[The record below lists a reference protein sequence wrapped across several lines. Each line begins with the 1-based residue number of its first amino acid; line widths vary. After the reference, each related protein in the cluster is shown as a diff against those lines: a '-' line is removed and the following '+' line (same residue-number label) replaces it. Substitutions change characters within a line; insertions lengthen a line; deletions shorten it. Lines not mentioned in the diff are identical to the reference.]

1 MTDSTPRW
9 LRPALLL
16 AGLLLGVIAEVVP
29 ARAVAEPPYAVL
41 AVDAA
46 IGYSYLIAGVIA
58 WSRAPQNRTGPLMMA
73 IGFTWF
79 IGNFRYSSAP
89 VIPDL
94 ALILRDLTNV
104 LLIYLLLAYPS
115 GRLATPLHRVAG
127 AVAGAVLIGPAVLA
141 ALAGTPGLTFM
152 AVPTLQDQASLSSL
166 AGAVLAIGVFGL
178 LTRRWLIASRPAR
191 RTLTPVMLG
200 GIVTTAAILSV
211 QLRQL
216 VTVSAGAYELIS
228 WTLLVARCLIPVGFL
243 IGLLRLQMARSA
255 VADLVVRL
263 GSMPSPE
270 SLRPVLA
277 DALDDPSLDVFPW
290 DANLDAYVDAVGKP
304 TALPTDK
311 RRAVT
316 LVEGPGQ
323 PLAAIVHDPALLE
336 DRGLVTSVAA
346 AVRMSYDNAR
356 LAAEVHAQLEEV
368 RASRVRIV
376 AAGDAERKRV
386 ERDLHDGAQ
395 QRLVSMTLA
404 LRLARTQLGEHIDPA
419 ALASLDQAS
428 TAAREALSE
437 LRELAHGIHPQ
448 ILTQAGLSAAVK
460 SLADRA
466 PVRVDVDVC
475 TDARF
480 APAVE
485 ETAYF
490 VVSEAL
496 ANIAKYANAQ
506 TVLVRVAY
514 EAGTLTVDVIDDGIG
529 GADPARGSGLRG
541 LNDRIAAV
549 DGSLVI
555 DSRAGSGTR
564 LRASI
569 PADSLGP
576 RMSPG
581 VAIPA

>member
-1 MTDSTPRW
+1 MSNPTLRW

-16 AGLLLGVIAEVVP
+16 AGLLLGAIAEVVP

-46 IGYSYLIAGVIA
+46 IGYTYLIAGVIA
-58 WSRAPQNRTGPLMMA
+58 CSRAPQNRTGPLMMA

-94 ALILRDLTNV
+94 ALVLRDLTNV

-115 GRLATPLHRVAG
+115 GRLATPLHRVAV

-152 AVPTLQDQASLSSL
+152 AVPTLQDQASLSL
-166 AGAVLAIGVFGL
+166 AGAVLAIGVFAL
-178 LTRRWLIASRPAR
+178 LTRRWLIASPPAR

-216 VTVSAGAYELIS
+216 MTVPAGAYELIS

-255 VADLVVRL
+255 VADLVIRL

-277 DALDDPSLDVFPW
+277 HALGDPSLDVFQW
-290 DANLDAYVDAVGKP
+290 DPKLDAYVDAVGKP

-311 RRAVT
+311 KRAVT
-316 LVEGPGQ
+316 LVEGPDQ

-346 AVRMSYDNAR
+346 AVRMSYENAR

-368 RASRVRIV
+368 RASRTRIV
-376 AAGDAERKRV
+376 SAGDAERKRV

-419 ALASLDQAS
+419 ARASLDQAS
-428 TAAREALSE
+428 TAARAALSE

-460 SLADRA
+460 SLADRT
-466 PVRVDVDVC
+466 PGRVDVDVC
-475 TDARF
+475 DARF

-496 ANIAKYANAQ
+496 ANIAKHANAQ

-514 EAGTLTVDVIDDGIG
+514 AAGTLTVDVIDDGVG

-564 LRASI
+564 LQASI

-576 RMSPG
+576 KVSPR

>member
-1 MTDSTPRW
+1 MSDPTRRW
-9 LRPALLL
+9 LRAALLL

-79 IGNFRYSSAP
+79 IGNFRYSSVP
-89 VIPDL
+89 VIADL

-115 GRLATPLHRVAG
+115 GRLGNRLHRVAV

-141 ALAGTPGLTFM
+141 ALAGTPGFTFM

-216 VTVSAGAYELIS
+216 VTVPAGAYELIS
-228 WTLLVARCLIPVGFL
+228 WTLLVARCLIPVGLL

-263 GSMPSPE
+263 GSMPNPE

-277 DALDDPSLDVFPW
+277 DALGDPSLEVFSW
-290 DANLDAYVDAVGKP
+290 DPKLHAYVDAVGKP

-311 RRAVT
+311 KRAVT
-316 LVEGPGQ
+316 LVEGPDQ

-336 DRGLVTSVAA
+336 DRGLVASVAA
-346 AVRMSYDNAR
+346 AVRMSYENAR
-356 LAAEVHAQLEEV
+356 LAAEVHAQLGEV
-368 RASRVRIV
+368 RASRTRIV
-376 AAGDAERKRV
+376 SAGDAERKRL

-404 LRLARTQLGEHIDPA
+404 LRLARIQLGEHIDPA

-428 TAAREALSE
+428 TAARDALSE

-448 ILTQAGLSAAVK
+448 ILTQAGLAAAVK

-466 PVRVDVDVC
+466 PVQVDVDVC
-475 TDARF
+475 DTRF

-496 ANIAKYANAQ
+496 ANIAKHANAQ
-506 TVLVRVAY
+506 TVLVRVVYAA
-514 EAGTLTVDVIDDGIG
+514 ETVTVDVIDDGVG
-529 GADPARGSGLRG
+529 GADPAKGSGLRG

-549 DGSLVI
+549 GGSLVI

-569 PADSLGP
+569 PADSFGP
-576 RMSPG
+576 RVSPG
-581 VAIPA
+581 AAIPA

>member
-1 MTDSTPRW
+1 MSGPPLRW
-9 LRPALLL
+9 FRLALLL
-16 AGLLLGVIAEVVP
+16 AGLLLGAIAEVVTV
-29 ARAVAEPPYAVL
+29 RAVADPPYA
-41 AVDAA
+41 AVALDAA
-46 IGYSYLIAGVIA
+46 IGYTYIIAGVIA
-58 WSRAPQNRTGPLMMA
+58 WSRAPHNRTGPLMMA

-79 IGNFRYSSAP
+79 IGNFRYSAAP
-89 VIPDL
+89 VLPDL
-94 ALILRDLTNV
+94 ALVLRDVTNV
-104 LLIYLLLAYPS
+104 LLIYLLVAYPS
-115 GRLATPLHRVAG
+115 GRLATLLHRVAV
-127 AVAGAVLIGPAVLA
+127 AVVGAVLIGPAVLA

-178 LTRRWLIASRPAR
+178 LIRRWLVASRPAR
-191 RTLTPVMLG
+191 RTLTPVMVG
-200 GIVTTAAILSV
+200 GIVTIAAMLSV

-216 VTVSAGAYELIS
+216 VTVSDGAHELIS

-277 DALDDPSLDVFPW
+277 QALRDPSLDLFPW
-290 DANLDAYVDAVGKP
+290 DPNLDAYVDAVGKP

-311 RRAVT
+311 GRAVT
-316 LVEGPGQ
+316 LVEGPDRT
-323 PLAAIVHDPALLE
+323 LAAIVHDPALLE
-336 DRGLVTSVAA
+336 DRRLVTSVAA

-368 RASRVRIV
+368 RASRTRIV

-428 TAAREALSE
+428 TAARDALAE

-448 ILTQAGLSAAVK
+448 VLTQAGLSAAIE

-466 PVRVDVDVC
+466 PVRVDVDVR
-475 TDARF
+475 TDTRF

-485 ETAYF
+485 QTAYF

-496 ANIAKYANAQ
+496 ANIAKHANAQ
-506 TVLVRVAY
+506 TVSVRVAY
-514 EAGTLTVDVIDDGIG
+514 AADTLTVDVIDDGIG
-529 GADPARGSGLRG
+529 GADPAKGSGLRG

-555 DSRAGSGTR
+555 DSTAGSGTR

-576 RMSPG
+576 TGSPAA
-581 VAIPA
+581 AIPA